1 MKPLRAFA
9 VLGIIV
15 AVGLV
20 AARLRGGPVAR
31 PPAFAGTLT
40 LAEAIEEGTKKGLP
54 VVAFATADW
63 CPPCRAM
70 KRETLLDPRVEAFLQ
85 LKTVP
90 VYVNIDHDPAAAQRL
105 NVMGIP
111 ATVVIRGSTIV
122 AKTEGY
128 LTAVN
133 YLSFLESAVDLAN
146 SPEELEK
153 LKSRPR

>member
-1 MKPLRAFA
+1 MKPLRAFV

-15 AVGLV
+15 AVGLI
-20 AARLRGGPVAR
+20 ALRLRGGPVPR

-40 LAEAIEEGTKKGLP
+40 LAEAVERGKQKGTP

-70 KRETLLDPRVEAFLQ
+70 KRETLIDPRVEAFLE
-85 LKTVP
+85 LKTIP
-90 VYVNIDHDPAAAQRL
+90 VYVNIDHDPDAARRL
-105 NVMGIP
+105 SVMGIP
-111 ATVVIRGSTIV
+111 ATVVISGDTIV
-122 AKTEGY
+122 AKSEGY

-146 SPEELEK
+146 SPDELEK
-153 LKSRPR
+153 LKKQR